1 MSRKICVLGNSHI
14 AALKGGWETAAPAKP
29 LSPDFFGALSK
40 GMESLALIDGKLLP
54 SDPEAAAFYCD
65 ISGKGTGAIPEDYEA
80 FVLCGM
86 GMFPNPVFNN
96 YASYATPSTHNTS
109 AEYYVS
115 DACLDDLLWDHIDRS
130 MMMHCAR
137 LVRGVTDAPVH
148 LVWQAFWSEA
158 LFNIEWRAAQMS
170 PILENNDQDYIH
182 ARMRA
187 VETRLADEG
196 FSVLQQP
203 KDTLAQGVMTK
214 EEFSRGSVLFR
225 EGLNQP
231 HRDNDVFH
239 MNSDYGAK
247 CWNTWEI

>member
-1 MSRKICVLGNSHI
+1 MSRKVCVLGNSHI
-14 AALKGGWETAAPAKP
+14 AALKGGWETASPAKQ
-29 LSPDFFGALSK
+29 LDPDFFGALSK
-40 GMESLALIDGKLLP
+40 GMETLALIDGKLLP
-54 SDPEAAAFYCD
+54 SDPEAAAFFCD
-65 ISGKGTGAIPEDYEA
+65 ISGKGIGARAEDYEA

-96 YASYATPSTHNTS
+96 YASYATPSTCNTN
-109 AEYYVS
+109 AAYYVS

-158 LFNIEWRAAQMS
+158 LINIQWRADQMA
-170 PILENNDQDYIH
+170 PIVANGDQEYIH
-182 ARMRA
+182 ARMRT
-187 VETRLADEG
+187 VETRLANEG
-196 FSVLQQP
+196 FSVLTQP
-203 KDTLAQGVMTK
+203 EDTLTQGVMTK
-214 EEFSRGSVLFR
+214 KEYSRGSVLFR

-247 CWNTWEI
+247 CWNTWSI